1 MERMCSIWWNMFLS
15 LLKLLFRYFL
25 SISML

>member
-1 MERMCSIWWNMFLS
+1 MSLS